1 MKKLNFTKNT
11 YNNLKHTIMRFS
23 TALSVALLA
32 LAKMVVADSEEFGL
46 LSIRSGSDL
55 QYLSVYSDNGTLK
68 LGSGS
73 NFISAT
79 VTDDGKLKFDDGKY
93 AVVNDDGSF
102 KEGSESDAAT
112 GFSVKDTNLSYKAS
126 FGFYAIKEDSS
137 YIFSSKQSGDATGIV
152 IRATGKTGSA
162 IPDFPPSNSTSSTS
176 ASTSATTYISTSTS
190 ASASASVSESSKVST
205 TASASTASSGVAS
218 VISQITDGQIQAP
231 NTVTQQTENG
241 AVKATVGMGAGA
253 LAAAAALLL

>member
-1 MKKLNFTKNT
+1 
-11 YNNLKHTIMRFS
+11 MRFS

-73 NFISAT
+73 NSLGAT

-112 GFSVKDTNLSYKAS
+112 GFSIKDTHLNFKTSS
-126 FGFYAIKEDSS
+126 GFYAVKDDSS
-137 YIFSSKQSGDATGIV
+137 YIFSSKQSSDATGIA

-162 IPDFPPSNSTSSTS
+162 VPDFSPNNSTSSTS
-176 ASTSATTYISTSTS
+176 TTTSISISTSA
-190 ASASASVSESSKVST
+190 SESSKVST
-205 TASASTASSGVAS
+205 TESTKVSTTASASSASSGVAS

-231 NTVTQQTENG
+231 QTVSQQTENG

>member
-1 MKKLNFTKNT
+1 
-11 YNNLKHTIMRFS
+11 MRFS

-32 LAKMVVADSEEFGL
+32 LAKMVAADSEEFGL
-46 LSIRSGSDL
+46 LSIRSGTDL

-190 ASASASVSESSKVST
+190 ASASASASVSESSKVST
-205 TASASTASSGVAS
+205 TASGSTASSGVAS

-253 LAAAAALLL
+253 LAAVAALLL